1 MHTYFNNDAAAYVV
15 VSIFLCNVLKI
26 SLAHLAGTC
35 HKNMSECF
43 QIKV

>member
-1 MHTYFNNDAAAYVV
+1 MHTYFNNAAATYVV
-15 VSIFLCNVLKI
+15 VSIFPYNVLKI

-35 HKNMSECF
+35 HKNVSECF